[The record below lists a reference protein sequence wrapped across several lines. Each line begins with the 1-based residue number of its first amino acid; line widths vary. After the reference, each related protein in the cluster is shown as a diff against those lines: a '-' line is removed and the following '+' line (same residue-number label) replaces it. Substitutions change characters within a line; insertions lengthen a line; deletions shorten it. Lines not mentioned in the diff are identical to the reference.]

1 MPFHSS
7 SEPMDWREKIANY
20 TQSLGNWVSE
30 YVDIDFVIFLKW
42 LMSPIIITFVILPM

>member
-1 MPFHSS
+1 
-7 SEPMDWREKIANY
+7 MDWREKIANY
-20 TQSLGNWVSE
+20 TQSLCNWVSE